1 MWKSCRI
8 GVKFH
13 FSDMYFQGIGRACW
27 NGWEKKTHQFISAGR
42 RRRVR
47 DAAMEAR
54 RQYHSGGGAR
64 SRGYHSNHTNNRRGR
79 GGGRGGGRG
88 WHNGSSNYHG
98 SHWFKGEGYNDHEA
112 ISIDEEV
119 VGISGYL
126 STAQP
131 GFSGLVKQRFSDFVV
146 HEIAK
151 NGQQVKLTSLA
162 KKKKHVS
169 AQFHELVNGFVYGKS
184 YDNGAAANA
193 NVSST
198 NDGDDNGAKHQAEC
212 EQIVRDMGEN
222 LGKRGYEY
230 VKQGHAA
237 LDKHNVRKLIEL
249 VTAELGAKKG
259 SEFEA
264 FIGKVKELKLADE
277 EALRLQR
284 GSSSANGAASTSSL
298 PPTTTQDS
306 EALVFYIGGLN
317 EKRDRV
323 YLHET
328 MRRYGKSL
336 IVADTITLEDHSQ
349 VIRIRRAFLT
359 AGKKGERDPRNE
371 WPVEQRTS
379 CGCFVF
385 EHPSSLMFQRADVF
399 CAFCCTADYLQFV
412 LYRRNKDISAVLN
425 QIASMLKVHTA
436 TFSYAEAKDKRG
448 ITTQLCTAYRI
459 QKERLEGVQR
469 IQNTSKSL
477 DEFQFLIGGNLKY
490 VPTPLRVGDCQGNA
504 FSIVIRALAA
514 NELEMPQ
521 TVNDIIMQW
530 RERGFINFFGLQRF
544 GGNAAAATP
553 FHLIGRAIL
562 RKDFKLAV
570 RLLLRPQE
578 GEASKIREAR
588 EHFRQHK
595 DVAAALRM
603 LPPFLIP
610 ERAVLEGLLQH
621 GIDAD
626 ELAFRNI
633 PLALRAAYVD
643 AYQSYVWNTMASE
656 RIAKLPSDRAVVGDL
671 VFASSTSEPAKK
683 KQKRDS
689 SRDTQTTEVAEQQ
702 KQQILVLTEENVDQY
717 GIDDVVLPLPGH
729 SIVYPENEV
738 GSAYEKLMKAD
749 GVDMASWCGAGGAH
763 HQYHQLDGMYR
774 NVIKKPT
781 NVSAVVKE
789 YTNANKP
796 MLLTDVDELLGHG
809 ADPKT
814 PSTTADTSTA
824 ASERAAV
831 TPATTS
837 ASGNEEKGAVKEI
850 QRALVLH
857 FGLDYG
863 SDATIAVRELMKQ
876 SSSMHVQWQL
886 SDKVQSR
893 EALATKKGKEKGAGV
908 PTTTAASTTTHPIA
922 GGKKQARATAI
933 GVGGAKKRGNDKT
946 IIAPK
951 KTHVSIG
958 RPGFSLGKQ

>member
-1 MWKSCRI
+1 M
-8 GVKFH
+8 
-13 FSDMYFQGIGRACW
+13 Q
-27 NGWEKKTHQFISAGR
+27 
-42 RRRVR
+42 
-47 DAAMEAR
+47 AR
-54 RQYHSGGGAR
+54 RQYHNGSGAR
-64 SRGYHSNHTNNRRGR
+64 SRDHHSNHASNRRGR
-79 GGGRGGGRG
+79 GRGGSGRGG
-88 WHNGSSNYHG
+88 HSSSNYHG
-98 SHWFKGEGYNDHEA
+98 SYWFKGEGYNDHEA

-126 STAQP
+126 SAAQP

-146 HEIAK
+146 HEIAQS
-151 NGQQVKLTSLA
+151 GQQVELTSLA

-169 AQFHELVNGFVYGKS
+169 AQFQELVNGFAYGKS
-184 YDNGAAANA
+184 YSNNAASISNS
-193 NVSST
+193 N
-198 NDGDDNGAKHQAEC
+198 GDDGNAHQAEC

-222 LGKRGYEY
+222 LDKQSCEY
-230 VKQGHAA
+230 VKQGRSA

-249 VTAELGAKKG
+249 VAAELGATKG

-264 FIGKVKELKLADE
+264 FIEKVKALKLADE
-277 EALRLQR
+277 EALRLQH
-284 GSSSANGAASTSSL
+284 SNSNANGTASTSSL
-298 PPTTTQDS
+298 PSTTTTQGS
-306 EALVFYIGGLN
+306 EPLVFYIGGLN

-349 VIRIRRAFLT
+349 VIRIRRALLT
-359 AGKKGERDPRNE
+359 AGEKGERDPRNE
-371 WPVEQRTS
+371 WPVEQ
-379 CGCFVF
+379 
-385 EHPSSLMFQRADVF
+385 P
-399 CAFCCTADYLQFV
+399 DYLQFV
-412 LYRRNKDISAVLN
+412 LYRRNKDITGVLN

-490 VPTPLRVGDCQGNA
+490 VSTPLRVGDCQGNA

-514 NELEMPQ
+514 NDLETSQ
-521 TVNDIIMQW
+521 AVQDTITQW
-530 RERGFINFFGLQRF
+530 RDRGFINFFGLQRF

-553 FHLIGRAIL
+553 FQLIGRAIL

-603 LPPFLIP
+603 LPPFLVP

-633 PLALRAAYVD
+633 PLTLRVAYVD
-643 AYQSYVWNTMASE
+643 AYQSYVWNAMASE

-683 KQKRDS
+683 KQKRDNG
-689 SRDTQTTEVAEQQ
+689 RDTQSAEMA
-702 KQQILVLTEENVDQY
+702 KQPKQEILVLTEENADQY

-729 SIVYPENEV
+729 SIVYPANDI

-749 GVDMASWCGAGGAH
+749 GVDMASWRGAGGAH
-763 HQYHQLDGMYR
+763 HQYQLDGMYR
-774 NVIKKPT
+774 HVIKKPT

-796 MLLTDVDELLGHG
+796 MLLTDVDRLLGRG
-809 ADPKT
+809 SDSKT
-814 PSTTADTSTA
+814 PSATMD
-824 ASERAAV
+824 ASIAVPERAAV
-831 TPATTS
+831 TPAMTS
-837 ASGNEEKGAVKEI
+837 TSGDEEKEAVKKI

-893 EALATKKGKEKGAGV
+893 EALATKKGKVKGAGASA
-908 PTTTAASTTTHPIA
+908 TTAASTATQSIA
-922 GGKKQARATAI
+922 GGKKQAGATVI